1 MSVSWVQI
9 ERLVLKRV
17 NALRSD
23 DDAAASTLFAQTG
36 ALAATDL
43 QDPAFPL
50 SACRFYIVD
59 AVNETAAL
67 LARWEGSP
75 YRSRYSTVVAVA
87 HGDVLPASLGGYG
100 AIYYLNGSLMVP
112 AERDSPTNVNELRT
126 FPDLFGATP
135 PVPKFALD
143 GVLYAHPSPL
153 QFQTFR
159 YTKVGVDVN
168 GKVSP
173 SAVEVLFAA
182 WTNEANL
189 PDEFAQPVADLA
201 AYRFSIQSDANLE
214 NATALAESYT
224 ASMAS
229 LGIQGMNP
237 DQSGAE
243 SVR

>member
-1 MSVSWVQI
+1 MSVSWVQL

-23 DDAAASTLFAQTG
+23 DDAAASTLFAQTTQ
-36 ALAATDL
+36 LAATDL

-50 SACRFYIVD
+50 STCRFYIVD

-75 YRSRYSTVVAVA
+75 YRSRYSSVVTVA

-100 AIYYLNGSLMVP
+100 AIYYLNGPAMVP

-126 FPDLFGATP
+126 LPNLFGASP

-153 QFQTFR
+153 MVQCFR
-159 YTKVGVDVN
+159 YNKVGVDVD
-168 GKVSP
+168 GKVDP
-173 SAVEVLFAA
+173 AAVAALFAA
-182 WTNEANL
+182 WTSEANL
-189 PDEFAQPVADLA
+189 PDEFVQPVADLA
-201 AYRFSIQSDANLE
+201 AYRFSIQADANLE
-214 NATALAESYT
+214 NAPALAESYT
-224 ASMAS
+224 ASMAA

-237 DQSGAE
+237 DRSGAE
-243 SVR
+243 AVR